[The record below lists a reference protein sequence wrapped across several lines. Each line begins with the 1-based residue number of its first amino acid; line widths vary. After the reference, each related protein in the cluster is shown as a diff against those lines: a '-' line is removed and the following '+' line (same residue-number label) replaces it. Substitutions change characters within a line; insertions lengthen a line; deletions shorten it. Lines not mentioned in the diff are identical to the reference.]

1 MLQNTRLSIA
11 LLLLC
16 CLRISVAGADAKS
29 DAVDAVFASLRSD
42 AAPGAAVGIYQGGRL
57 VYSQG
62 YGMANLE
69 TGTPITADTV
79 FNLASVS
86 KQFTAFSIALLAR
99 EGKIDLQADI
109 RKYLPDMPDFGE
121 PVRVA
126 DLVHHI
132 SGMRDYIALAGL
144 SGHDGASLLRQR
156 HAIAILERQ
165 RGLNFA
171 PGTRYEYSN
180 SGYALL
186 AEIVSSVTGQ
196 TLDEF
201 MKARM
206 FGPLKMQN
214 TRVRDDLTRI
224 EPGYAQG
231 YQQAEDGRSWARA
244 VYNRVAIGPGNVL
257 STVGDLAKW
266 AGNFAHPVVGDA
278 QFIEQLSAPTT
289 LRNGTPVNYGFGLSR
304 QMLLGHR
311 VVTHDGSISG
321 FRTNFAFFPDDDLA
335 IVILANRPGWI
346 EGWTEQVARVYLQP
360 KPVTAPKL
368 PATITAKAAVIT
380 SLAGDYQ
387 GGEGALLT
395 LRSDGKQLL
404 ASSGGREQGAVK
416 FWADGTFGP
425 RGYDGTR
432 FRAVKERGVVTALDA
447 VTRDNDGER
456 IERLTRTTRAN
467 PSAAELA
474 VLAGDYYAEEIDT
487 TYTVRIESGKL
498 ALYSLYLDRPQTLQ
512 PSVVDR
518 FEAVDGPFAGLIIR
532 VLRGNDG
539 QITALQF
546 ERGLNTVRMTK
557 RLSQLVSANTKSQL
571 VR

>member
-1 MLQNTRLSIA
+1 MLRNARLSIA

-16 CLRISVAGADAKS
+16 CLRISAAMADAKS

-42 AAPGAAVGIYQGGRL
+42 AAPGAAVGIYQGGKL

-62 YGMANLE
+62 YGMANLDA
-69 TGTPITADTV
+69 GTPITADTV

-86 KQFTAFSIALLAR
+86 KQFTAFSVALLAR

-109 RKYLPDMPDFGE
+109 RKYLPNMPDFGE
-121 PVRVA
+121 PIKVA

-132 SGMRDYIALAGL
+132 SGMRDYITLAAL
-144 SGHDGASLLRQR
+144 SGHDDESLLRQR

-180 SGYALL
+180 AGYALL
-186 AEIVSSVTGQ
+186 AEIVRSVTGQ
-196 TLDEF
+196 TLNEF

-206 FGPLKMQN
+206 FGPLGMQH

-231 YQQAEDGRSWARA
+231 YEEAEDGRPWARA
-244 VYNRVAIGPGNVL
+244 VYNRVAVGPGNLL

-278 QFIEQLSAPTT
+278 AFIDQLSAPTT

-304 QMLLGHR
+304 QTVIGHR
-311 VVTHDGSISG
+311 VVTHDGAISG
-321 FRTNFAFFPDDDLA
+321 FRTTFVFFPDDDFA
-335 IVILANRPGWI
+335 IVILANRPLEMDGPTAQLASI
-346 EGWTEQVARVYLQP
+346 YLQP
-360 KPVTAPKL
+360 KPVTAPKR
-368 PATITAKAAVIT
+368 PATITAKAALIT

-387 GGEGALLT
+387 GSEGALLT
-395 LRSDGKQLL
+395 LRAEGKQVL
-404 ASSGGREQGAVK
+404 SSSRGRELGAMK

-425 RGYDGTR
+425 DDYDTH
-432 FRAVKERGVVTALDA
+432 FRVVKERGVVTALDM
-447 VTRDNDGER
+447 VTKGTDGER
-456 IERLTRTTRAN
+456 IERLTRATRVT

-474 VLAGDYYAEEIDT
+474 VLAGEYYAEEIDT
-487 TYTVRIESGKL
+487 TYTVSIESGKV
-498 ALYSLYLDRPQTLQ
+498 ALHSLYLDQPQTLQ

-518 FEAVDGPFAGLIIR
+518 FEAVDGPFAGLIVR

-539 QITALQF
+539 QLTALQF
-546 ERGLNTVRMTK
+546 QRGRNTVRMAK
-557 RLSQLVSANTKSQL
+557 RLSQLVSANLQ
-571 VR
+571 